1 MLGTNKDLLAE
12 IIGEYEAAPRG
23 EKSAV
28 LAARLPLLGISP
40 GTFFSWRERWGR
52 RDYRRQRRA
61 DAGRKEQPERLVWAT
76 EIMRLK
82 YSQIKGVRS
91 LTTADA
97 LSLAA
102 QWGRVPPEALEV
114 PVGTYNRL
122 AREIGFTQAPRR
134 GRRFEAPYFNYLHQ
148 VDASGSEYFY
158 PDRLENGEWILK
170 IRPRPMKNKPT
181 HEGRRRLWYWGLAD
195 DFSGCRIARGVVA
208 PGESALDGIEFLKYA
223 WANDPQHAPVRGAP
237 LILYMDNGVL
247 ARHQAM
253 QRFAEDCAVEIR
265 THEPDRGQA
274 TGKVETGWKDLWTR
288 FEALFLRLP
297 DWQKREVT
305 LSELNDMLFAHLR
318 EVNRR
323 DHRRLKM
330 SKEEAW
336 LASARERGGLVD
348 IEPGAWDKI
357 FRENVRTLDDAGC
370 FSLHGEIY
378 QVKEIH
384 ACKVVV
390 YQGVTTETVLV
401 EDRRD
406 GRRYYAR
413 PWVVPAAG
421 DFRATA
427 HTPLENLLKNDPWKD
442 QRPPLPVFGADSNV
456 VALPVRPA
464 EVRESRF
471 EMPAGGAEQGG
482 HMGPP
487 LQSLEELAA
496 GAELIQGSGVRG
508 QGSGELY
515 ATPLERY
522 TALKIRQARGEGL
535 ESGDVEFQGWFETA
549 YADMLAL
556 VGGDI
561 DRRVRLAA
569 VE

>member
-1 MLGTNKDLLAE
+1 
-12 IIGEYEAAPRG
+12 
-23 EKSAV
+23 V
-28 LAARLPLLGISP
+28 
-40 GTFFSWRERWGR
+40 
-52 RDYRRQRRA
+52 RA
-61 DAGRKEQPERLVWAT
+61 
-76 EIMRLK
+76 
-82 YSQIKGVRS
+82 

-97 LSLAA
+97 VSLAV
-102 QWGRVPPEALEV
+102 QWGRAPLEALEV

-122 AREIGFTQAPRR
+122 ARELDLTKAPRR
-134 GRRFEAPYFNYLHQ
+134 GRRFEAPYFNYMHQ
-148 VDASGSEYFY
+148 VDASGSEYLY

-170 IRPRPMKNKPT
+170 FRPRPMKNKPSS
-181 HEGRRRLWYWGLAD
+181 EGRRRLWYWGLAED
-195 DFSGCRIARGVVA
+195 YSGCRIARGVVA

-237 LILYMDNGVL
+237 LVLYMDNGVL

-265 THEPDRGQA
+265 THEPDRAQA

-297 DWQKREVT
+297 DWKSREISLT
-305 LSELNDMLFAHLR
+305 ELNELLFAHLR

-323 DHRRLKM
+323 QHRRLQV
-330 SKEEAW
+330 SKEDAW

-348 IEPGAWDKI
+348 IEPGAFDRI
-357 FRENVRTLDDAGC
+357 FRDYVRTLDDVGC
-370 FSLHGEIY
+370 FSLHGEVY

-384 ACKVVV
+384 SCKVVV
-390 YQGVTTETVLV
+390 YQGIGVRGQGSGAGSQVVV

-406 GRRYYAR
+406 GRRYYAL
-413 PWVVPAAG
+413 PWVIPAAG
-421 DFRATA
+421 EWKAAA
-427 HTPLENLLKNDPWKD
+427 HTPLENLLKDDPWKE
-442 QRPPLPVFGADSNV
+442 QRPPLPEFGADSNV

-464 EVRESRF
+464 VVRESGF
-471 EMPAGGAEQGG
+471 VMPAQGG
-482 HMGPP
+482 HAGPP

-496 GAELIQGSGVRG
+496 GVEVIQGAGSRG
-508 QGSGELY
+508 QGSVELY

-522 TALKIRQARGEGL
+522 TALKVRQARGDRL
-535 ESGDVEFQGWFETA
+535 ENEDVEFMIWFETA
-549 YADMLAL
+549 YADMLVM